1 MPCDT
6 QLSAEQTAEQR
17 RVEIDEALQEL
28 EASLDANRVRV
39 EIGADGAVCFV
50 GWGDERSKV
59 TDVCAYLTLSSRD
72 SWALRQAVAS
82 AETMSGRQV
91 NVQAVSGGSHSHDG
105 GATWSSH

>member
-17 RVEIDEALQEL
+17 RLEIDAALEEL

-50 GWGDERSKV
+50 GWEERSKV
-59 TDVCAYLTLSSRD
+59 TDVCAYLTLSTRD

-82 AETMSGRQV
+82 AENLSGRQV
-91 NVQAVSGGSHSHDG
+91 NREAVAAGIHSHDG
-105 GATWSSH
+105 GASWSSH